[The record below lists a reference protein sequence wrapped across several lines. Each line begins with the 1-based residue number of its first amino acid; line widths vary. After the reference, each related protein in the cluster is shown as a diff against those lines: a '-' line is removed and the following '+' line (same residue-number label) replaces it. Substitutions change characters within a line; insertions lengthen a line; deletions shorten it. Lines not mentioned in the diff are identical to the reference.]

1 MRALAER
8 AGTSISAAHYHFG
21 SKDALLRAVLHRR
34 IEPINARRL
43 ERLRQCEASAAPGP
57 ASLEDLLDAFIRPSV
72 EAWQAATEGSLR
84 CARHIVA
91 QLHADAHD
99 RMAALRAELFG
110 PTQADFLRALGRAL
124 PDRSQAE
131 LELGLQLVVGLLVHV
146 VGGHVPVGVAGAE
159 GVEGGEAKMAEGA
172 EQSALDQNALTLRI
186 IDFAAAGL
194 RAKSLTPRDDREVD
208 G

>member
-43 ERLRQCEASAAPGP
+43 VRLRQCEASAAPGP

-84 CARHIVA
+84 RARHIVA
-91 QLHADAHD
+91 QLHADAQHCG
-99 RMAALRAELFG
+99 RSSSARPWRISCVRLASRFPTAAR
-110 PTQADFLRALGRAL
+110 P
-124 PDRSQAE
+124 SSS
-131 LELGLQLVVGLLVHV
+131 
-146 VGGHVPVGVAGAE
+146 
-159 GVEGGEAKMAEGA
+159 
-172 EQSALDQNALTLRI
+172 SACSSWSGCWCTWSAVT
-186 IDFAAAGL
+186 FPWA
-194 RAKSLTPRDDREVD
+194 
-208 G
+208 